1 MRRHNPACRRGT
13 QTLPGSHTREGHTLE
28 GLRKELMGTEG
39 CMGMESCRVGRMLE
53 LPVRT
58 LAMVDMPV
66 LGKDTLV
73 GMLVLHVQCYETFLV
88 GL

>member
-1 MRRHNPACRRGT
+1 
-13 QTLPGSHTREGHTLE
+13 
-28 GLRKELMGTEG
+28 
-39 CMGMESCRVGRMLE
+39 MGMESCRVGRMLE